1 MSLFSFGNRNASV
14 AKSFVLSPDE
24 RIHYAYSTL
33 SGAQRRAYET
43 ICEALATGKPR
54 ATVRGLMSSNEVFE
68 IARMVRA
75 DHPEIHWI
83 GRGFRLASAPGYAE
97 VHLDRTPDAPEGDDA
112 ALLAAAESFMR
123 SLPPSADEYT
133 IAKAAFTHVAATTR
147 YDHATAGLDAGR
159 DEAQMRPYEATGA
172 LIDRLAVCSGFAK
185 AVQFLLQRCGMMV
198 ALLSG
203 EARGASDPND
213 TWGPHAWLAVRI
225 DGRFYHMDP
234 TWTSM
239 GRDDEGLASRVRYD
253 YFGLTDR
260 EIASTH
266 RVTASP
272 FPPPACDS
280 TMAEY
285 YRREG
290 LCLHAWNETR
300 YADMV
305 CRQLADGKMTA
316 SVKATNDVTYR
327 KMVDRILH
335 SGGWQK
341 AIGRASAMIGE
352 PYDLNTVQFSTNS
365 ELRVLTLW
373 ARRAA

>member
-1 MSLFSFGNRNASV
+1 MSLFSLRNRNAPATES
-14 AKSFVLSPDE
+14 LILPPDE

-33 SGAQRRAYET
+33 SGAQRRAYEA

-54 ATVRGLMSSNEVFE
+54 ATVRGLMSSNDVFE
-68 IARMVRA
+68 VVRMVRA

-83 GRGFRLASAPGYAE
+83 GRGFRLAAAPGYAE
-97 VHLDRTPDAPEGDDA
+97 VHLDRAPDAHKGDDA
-112 ALLAAAESFMR
+112 ALLAAAKSFMD

-133 IAKAAFTHVAATTR
+133 IAKAAFTHVAACTR
-147 YDHATAGLDAGR
+147 YDHATAGLDAER

-185 AVQFLLQRCGMMV
+185 AVQFLLQRCGMV
-198 ALLSG
+198 AALLSG
-203 EARGASDPND
+203 EARGASDPNEA
-213 TWGPHAWLAVRI
+213 WGPHAWLAVRI
-225 DGRFYHMDP
+225 DGLFYHMDP

-239 GRDDEGLASRVRYD
+239 GRDDEGLTSGVRYD

-266 RVTASP
+266 RATTSP
-272 FPPPACDS
+272 FPPPACNS

-352 PYDLNTVQFSTNS
+352 PYDLSTVQFSTNS